1 MQHIHHF
8 LNPWAL
14 LVCAAFLWI
23 LGAFWYSPLLF
34 ARPWIEIVGRKQGEK
49 PKGVVTGMISS
60 FLGDLILAFVLAHI
74 IGWAGARAS
83 FGWGVF
89 IGFLCWL
96 GFFAAP
102 LFPQHIYEGRPFR
115 YFLITGGYWLI
126 GLPITGG
133 ILAVWHH

>member
-14 LVCAAFLWI
+14 LVSAVFLWV

-34 ARPWIEIVGRKQGEK
+34 AKPWVEIVGRKHGEK
-49 PKGVVTGMISS
+49 PEGVVTGMVSS
-60 FLGDLILAFVLAHI
+60 LIGDFILAFVLGHI
-74 IGWAGARAS
+74 IGWAGARS
-83 FGWGVF
+83 FGWGLFV
-89 IGFLCWL
+89 GLLCWL

-102 LFPQHIYEGRPFR
+102 LYPQRIYEGRPFR

-126 GLPITGG
+126 GLSITGG
-133 ILAVWHH
+133 ILAVWHY